1 MGWCVVLTYT
11 SCMAN
16 YRLKVLGIPTA
27 IIVFCA
33 VFVEAAFH
41 LDQSI
46 LLQLAG
52 LAARLTIVVAFIYF
66 VRAWRKTVLAYW

>member
-1 MGWCVVLTYT
+1 MGCHVIPTYT

-46 LLQLAG
+46 LLELAG

>member
-1 MGWCVVLTYT
+1 
-11 SCMAN
+11 MAN

-52 LAARLTIVVAFIYF
+52 LAARLTIVVAFIFF

>member
-1 MGWCVVLTYT
+1 MGCRVLRPYT
-11 SCMAN
+11 ACMAH

-52 LAARLTIVVAFIYF
+52 LAARLIIVIAFIYF
-66 VRAWRKTVLAYW
+66 VQAWRKTVLAYW

>member
-1 MGWCVVLTYT
+1 
-11 SCMAN
+11 MAN

>member
-1 MGWCVVLTYT
+1 
-11 SCMAN
+11 MAH

-46 LLQLAG
+46 QLQLAG
-52 LAARLTIVVAFIYF
+52 LAARLMIVIAFIYF
-66 VRAWRKTVLAYW
+66 VQAWRKTVLAFW

>member
-1 MGWCVVLTYT
+1 M
-11 SCMAN
+11 SN

-46 LLQLAG
+46 LLELAG
-52 LAARLTIVVAFIYF
+52 LAARLVIVIAFIYF
-66 VRAWRKTVLAYW
+66 VHAWRKTVLAYW

>member
-1 MGWCVVLTYT
+1 MGCHVIPTYT

-16 YRLKVLGIPTA
+16 YRSKVLGIPTA

-33 VFVEAAFH
+33 MFVEAAFH

>member
-1 MGWCVVLTYT
+1 
-11 SCMAN
+11 MAN

-27 IIVFCA
+27 IIVLCA
-33 VFVEAAFH
+33 LFVEAAFH

-52 LAARLTIVVAFIYF
+52 LAARLTIVISFVYF

>member
-1 MGWCVVLTYT
+1 MGWRAIRTYPT
-11 SCMAN
+11 CMAK

-33 VFVEAAFH
+33 MFVEAAFH

-46 LLQLAG
+46 LLQVAG
-52 LAARLTIVVAFIYF
+52 LAARLTIVIAFIYF

>member
-52 LAARLTIVVAFIYF
+52 LAARLTIVVAFIFF

>member
-1 MGWCVVLTYT
+1 MGWDASLAYT

-27 IIVFCA
+27 IILICA

-41 LDQSI
+41 LDQSV
-46 LLQLAG
+46 LLELAG
-52 LAARLTIVVAFIYF
+52 IAARVTILISFVYF
-66 VRAWRKTVLAYW
+66 LHAWRKTVLAYW

>member
-1 MGWCVVLTYT
+1 MGCSVISTYT
-11 SCMAN
+11 ACMAN

-33 VFVEAAFH
+33 LFVEAAFH

-46 LLQLAG
+46 LLELAG
-52 LAARLTIVVAFIYF
+52 LAARLTIVIAFIYF

>member
-1 MGWCVVLTYT
+1 
-11 SCMAN
+11 MAN

-33 VFVEAAFH
+33 LFVEAAFH

-46 LLQLAG
+46 LLELAG
-52 LAARLTIVVAFIYF
+52 LAARLTIVIAFIYF

>member
-1 MGWCVVLTYT
+1 
-11 SCMAN
+11 MAN

-52 LAARLTIVVAFIYF
+52 LAARLTIVVAFLYF

>member
-1 MGWCVVLTYT
+1 MCREACIAYT

-27 IIVFCA
+27 IILICA

-46 LLQLAG
+46 LLELAG
-52 LAARLTIVVAFIYF
+52 LTARLTILVSFLYF
-66 VRAWRKTVLAYW
+66 LRAWKKTVLAYW

>member
-1 MGWCVVLTYT
+1 
-11 SCMAN
+11 MAN

-46 LLQLAG
+46 LLELAG